1 MISRGF
7 SLWWIYDIISI
18 VSMKFKDKN
27 GDIVSKYFI
36 TEEPY
41 NGLLKRKLTK
51 ELQKD
56 KSLMKTIQDGDKW

>member
-1 MISRGF
+1 
-7 SLWWIYDIISI
+7 
-18 VSMKFKDKN
+18 MKFKDKN

-56 KSLMKTIQDGDKW
+56 KSLMKTIQDGDKKIGRAHV